1 MVAQRSHQATARQ
14 RLIRVTAKVST
25 MTSSTPKDSVDA
37 RAFFSR
43 YSRAEMIVA
52 ATPVVAASLPTGAI
66 SLLLFCAVLTVH
78 KPNLELP

>member
-1 MVAQRSHQATARQ
+1 
-14 RLIRVTAKVST
+14 

-52 ATPVVAASLPTGAI
+52 ATPVVAASLATGAI